1 MKVGSVEG
9 TPEEVRDLFE
19 NHGLDLA
26 AYIEKPDTPLQKVW
40 LIIPSVLLVVF
51 FGILSFTN
59 SLPEGGKVFV
69 FLLGFSASVWLGISI
84 HIRFKSAWGAGSIML
99 AGLLIMLVALGVLAP
114 SEILEHYKTA
124 SEANA

>member
-40 LIIPSVLLVVF
+40 LIIPSVLLVVC

-59 SLPEGGKVFV
+59 SLPKAERFLSFYSGSRLVYGWV
-69 FLLGFSASVWLGISI
+69 FLSI
-84 HIRFKSAWGAGSIML
+84 FVLKVRG
-99 AGLLIMLVALGVLAP
+99 VQAL
-114 SEILEHYKTA
+114 
-124 SEANA
+124 